1 MKTIKIF
8 LASSEELKPERLEL
22 ADLVENINNVLEKQ
36 DITVRLVKWEYL
48 DSSMGPQ
55 HKQEDYNDKLRECDI
70 CLVLYWTKFGM
81 YTKTE
86 LDTAYGE
93 LCAGR
98 NPHKIYIY
106 FKDGSEITEELK
118 KFRDEFPAKYGHFYC
133 TFANTDTLKADFLL
147 QFMEYQ
153 GKQLKNSNAIEIKDS
168 QIVVGGK
175 TYVDLKNVPF
185 AGNNEEYNILLKSI
199 KKTKKLL
206 AVTEP
211 DDEEYAEYAQELIEL
226 QERQKN
232 MENSL
237 WDTALMITRLSTTQC
252 SERLE
257 RAMKLF
263 TAGDNKGALAVLNEE
278 EIEHDVQHNLNLIR
292 LGEEGKKGLK
302 INIDEYCL
310 RIKTL
315 KNEMEDG
322 WLLESC
328 KLHERI
334 IKLTISLYGEN
345 SLETASAMMD
355 AAEVIYLLE
364 DFAKLFEYTQKALNI
379 RLEILGE
386 QHLDTAQCYNDLG
399 VVSGKLGDFCKY
411 HEYVCKGLD
420 IRLALNASE
429 ALLAESYNTACFSYS
444 HIGDSKKNLEYQ
456 QKSLELRRKAYGEM
470 HLETANSY
478 SNIGQAYAELQDAP
492 NYLKYSLRS
501 LEIKQAIVGDKHPD
515 TGLSYNNVADAYMLL
530 EKYQEA
536 ITLLEKALKV
546 SLSTIGKFKPG
557 TLVHYDNLSLAYK
570 LNGNIEKALDNIMEA
585 ITISKKINGETHS
598 KTLELVERAGRLL
611 SDYGD
616 GKLALNYLY
625 HAFDVRFKIA
635 EAQHL
640 PNGPLPSF
648 ELADLCH
655 EIGTIHFGMRDYEN
669 AERMLNN
676 AINILSD
683 FEENAP
689 ELVEWF
695 RHLGIIYDKQSKQ
708 EEAKKCIE
716 YSEKIKLSL
725 TSTPQN
731 NE

>member
-22 ADLVENINNVLEKQ
+22 ADLVEHLNNVLEKQ

-106 FKDGSEITEELK
+106 FKDGSDITEELK
-118 KFRDEFPAKYGHFYC
+118 EFRDEFPEKYGHFYC

-153 GKQLKNSNAIEIKDS
+153 GKQLKNNNAIEIKDS

-199 KKTKKLL
+199 KKTKKIL
-206 AVTEP
+206 AITEP
-211 DDEEYAEYAQELIEL
+211 DDEEYAEYAQELIDL

-237 WDTALMITRLSTTQC
+237 WETALMITQLSTTQC

-263 TAGDNKGALAVLNEE
+263 SAGDNKGAQAVLNEE

-302 INIDEYCL
+302 INIDEYRL

-328 KLHERI
+328 KLHDRI
-334 IKLTISLYGEN
+334 IKLTISLYGEK
-345 SLETASAMMD
+345 SLEAASAMMD
-355 AAEVIYLLE
+355 AAEVLYLLQNY
-364 DFAKLFEYTQKALNI
+364 AKLFEYTQKVLSI
-379 RLEILGE
+379 RLDILGE
-386 QHLDTAQCYNDLG
+386 QHLETAQCYNDLG
-399 VVSGKLGDFCKY
+399 VVSGKLGDYQKF
-411 HEYVCKGLD
+411 HEYACKGLE
-420 IRLALNASE
+420 IRLALHASD
-429 ALLAESYNTACFSYS
+429 ALLAESYNTAGVSYS
-444 HIGDSKKNLEYQ
+444 HIGDSNRNLEYQ
-456 QKSLELRRKAYGEM
+456 LKSLELRRKAYDEM
-470 HLETANSY
+470 RMETANSY
-478 SNIGQAYAELQDAP
+478 SNIGHTYAELNDAQ

-515 TGLSYNNVADAYMLL
+515 TGLSYNNVADAYLLL
-530 EKYQEA
+530 EKYPKA
-536 ITLLEKALKV
+536 ITLYEKALKI

-557 TLVHYDNLSLAYK
+557 TLVHYDNLSFAYQ
-570 LNGNIEKALDNIMEA
+570 LNGNLEKALDNIMEA
-585 ITISKKINGETHS
+585 ITISEKINGEAHS

-635 EAQHL
+635 KGEQL

-648 ELADLCH
+648 ELANLCH
-655 EIGTIHFGMRDYEN
+655 EIATIHFGMHDYEN
-669 AERMLNN
+669 AELMMNN

-689 ELVEWF
+689 ELVDWF
-695 RHLGIIYDKQSKQ
+695 RHLSIIYDKLGKQ
-708 EEAKKCIE
+708 DEAKKSFE
-716 YSEKIKLSL
+716 SSENINFSI
-725 TSTPQN
+725 TSKKAKQ
-731 NE
+731 

>member
-411 HEYVCKGLD
+411 HEYACKGLG

-429 ALLAESYNTACFSYS
+429 ALLAESYNTAGFSYS
-444 HIGDSKKNLEYQ
+444 HIGDSKK
-456 QKSLELRRKAYGEM
+456 
-470 HLETANSY
+470 
-478 SNIGQAYAELQDAP
+478 
-492 NYLKYSLRS
+492 
-501 LEIKQAIVGDKHPD
+501 
-515 TGLSYNNVADAYMLL
+515 
-530 EKYQEA
+530 
-536 ITLLEKALKV
+536 
-546 SLSTIGKFKPG
+546 
-557 TLVHYDNLSLAYK
+557 K
-570 LNGNIEKALDNIMEA
+570 L
-585 ITISKKINGETHS
+585 
-598 KTLELVERAGRLL
+598 
-611 SDYGD
+611 
-616 GKLALNYLY
+616 
-625 HAFDVRFKIA
+625 
-635 EAQHL
+635 
-640 PNGPLPSF
+640 
-648 ELADLCH
+648 
-655 EIGTIHFGMRDYEN
+655 
-669 AERMLNN
+669 
-676 AINILSD
+676 
-683 FEENAP
+683 
-689 ELVEWF
+689 
-695 RHLGIIYDKQSKQ
+695 
-708 EEAKKCIE
+708 
-716 YSEKIKLSL
+716 
-725 TSTPQN
+725 
-731 NE
+731 

>member
-118 KFRDEFPAKYGHFYC
+118 KIRDEFPAKYGHFYC

-411 HEYVCKGLD
+411 HEYACKGLG

-429 ALLAESYNTACFSYS
+429 ALLAESYNTAGFSYS

-478 SNIGQAYAELQDAP
+478 SNIGRAYAELQNAP

-557 TLVHYDNLSLAYK
+557 TLVYYENLSLAYK

-598 KTLELVERAGRLL
+598 KTLELVECAGRLL

>member
-8 LASSEELKPERLEL
+8 LASSEELKPEREMMASL
-22 ADLVENINNVLEKQ
+22 ANSLNTVLEKQ
-36 DITVRLVKWEYL
+36 GIQVIAIEWENL
-48 DSSMGPQ
+48 DASMGPL
-55 HKQEDYNDKLRECDI
+55 HKQEDYNIKLKECEL
-70 CLVLYWTKFGM
+70 CMVLYWTKCGM

-86 LDTAYGE
+86 LDTAFNE
-93 LCAGR
+93 LNMGN
-98 NPHKIYIY
+98 NPRKVYVY
-106 FKDGSEITEELK
+106 FKESDNPSEELIA
-118 KFRDEFPAKYGHFYC
+118 FRDSFPTKYGHFY
-133 TFANTDTLKADFLL
+133 TPFANFDTLKAHFLL
-147 QFMEYQ
+147 QFLEYQ
-153 GKQLKNSNAIEIKDS
+153 SQTLLNSKSIEIKDGKV
-168 QIVVGGK
+168 IVGN
-175 TYVDLKNVPF
+175 TEYVNLEKVPF
-185 AGNNEEYNILLKSI
+185 AGNNEEYNLLLKNI

-226 QERQKN
+226 QEKQKS

-237 WDTALMITRLSTTQC
+237 WDTALMITQLSTSQC

-263 TAGDNKGALAVLNEE
+263 SAGDNKGALAVLNEE
-278 EIEHDVQHNLNLIR
+278 EIEHDIQHNLNLIR

-302 INIDEYCL
+302 INIDEFRL

-322 WLLESC
+322 WLSESY

-399 VVSGKLGDFCKY
+399 VVSGKLGDYYKY
-411 HEYVCKGLD
+411 HEYACKALE
-420 IRLALNASE
+420 IRLALNASD
-429 ALLAESYNTACFSYS
+429 ALLAESYNTAGFSYLYL
-444 HIGDSKKNLEYQ
+444 GDSNRNLEYQ

-478 SNIGQAYAELQDAP
+478 NNIGLAYAELQDEQ

-501 LEIKQAIVGDKHPD
+501 LEIKQTIVGDKHPD
-515 TGLSYNNVADAYMLL
+515 TGVSYNNVADAYMLL

-536 ITLLEKALKV
+536 IILLEKALKV

-570 LNGNIEKALDNIMEA
+570 LNDNLEKALDNIMEA
-585 ITISKKINGETHS
+585 ITISEKINGETHS

-616 GKLALNYLY
+616 RKLALNYLY

-635 EAQHL
+635 DDEHL
-640 PNGPLPSF
+640 PNGPKPSF

-655 EIGTIHFGMRDYEN
+655 EIAHIHFGMHDYEN
-669 AERMLNN
+669 AERMMRNS
-676 AINILSD
+676 INLLSD

-689 ELVEWF
+689 ELVDWF
-695 RHLGIIYDKQSKQ
+695 RHLGIIYDKQGKQ
-708 EEAKKCIE
+708 DEAKKCFKS
-716 YSEKIKLSL
+716 SEKIKLSITL
-725 TSTPQN
+725 TKQN